1 VGGTK
6 AVTKKMGKGD
16 FIDGKVWI
24 NDTQYFAHVP
34 EVAWKFYIGGYQL
47 AQKWLK
53 DRYGRTLTFDDI
65 RHYQRMIV
73 ALNGTAKVMEEVD
86 GVV

>member
-1 VGGTK
+1 
-6 AVTKKMGKGD
+6 
-16 FIDGKVWI
+16 
-24 NDTQYFAHVP
+24 
-34 EVAWKFYIGGYQL
+34 VAWKFYIGGYQL

-73 ALNGTAKVMEEVD
+73 ALN
-86 GVV
+86 